1 MSAISVFDDAFLYI
15 DDGKIVEW
23 GTNILENILR
33 IQQTD
38 SMVEM
43 IDADGGLVFPCWVD
57 AHTHIVYASSREAEF
72 ADRIRGLSYE
82 EIASRGGGILN
93 SVQKLRQASE
103 EELTEAA
110 MDRLDEMVHS
120 GTGAVEIKSG
130 YGLDLESELKI
141 LRVIR
146 SLKEHT
152 LVTMR
157 ATFLG
162 AHAIPA
168 EFKKDK
174 PAYLRLL
181 TEKMIPAIAEEKL
194 ADYCDIFIEN
204 GYFTSDDAAGL
215 FDVAAKHGLIPKVHA
230 EQLSHSGGI
239 AAGVSAGAISV
250 DHLEF
255 ANADDIQRLA
265 KSETIPVLL
274 PGAQFFLGLKNPPA
288 REMINAGLPVAI
300 SSDFNPGTCPSG
312 NMLQMVSLA
321 CIMYRMTPEESI
333 LAATTNAAAA
343 IGLSKELGSIAV
355 GKIANVFITKPVPSY
370 SFIPYSFGSN
380 FIRTVILRGEIQ
392 VESLC

>member
-1 MSAISVFDDAFLYI
+1 
-15 DDGKIVEW
+15 
-23 GTNILENILR
+23 
-33 IQQTD
+33 
-38 SMVEM
+38 
-43 IDADGGLVFPCWVD
+43 
-57 AHTHIVYASSREAEF
+57 
-72 ADRIRGLSYE
+72 
-82 EIASRGGGILN
+82 
-93 SVQKLRQASE
+93 
-103 EELTEAA
+103 
-110 MDRLDEMVHS
+110 
-120 GTGAVEIKSG
+120 
-130 YGLDLESELKI
+130 
-141 LRVIR
+141 
-146 SLKEHT
+146 
-152 LVTMR
+152 
-157 ATFLG
+157 
-162 AHAIPA
+162 
-168 EFKKDK
+168 
-174 PAYLRLL
+174 
-181 TEKMIPAIAEEKL
+181 MIPAIAEEKL